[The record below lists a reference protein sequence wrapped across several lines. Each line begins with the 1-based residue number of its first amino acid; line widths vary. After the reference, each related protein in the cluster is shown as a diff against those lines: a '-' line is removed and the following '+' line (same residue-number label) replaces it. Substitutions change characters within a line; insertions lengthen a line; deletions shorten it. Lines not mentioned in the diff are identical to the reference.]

1 MIEMDFTNKFAI
13 VTGASRGIG
22 RAIAENLLNS
32 GCEVIVTS
40 TKDKP
45 EWSDK
50 YAKACYKTVN
60 LLDDKSVDEFIAY
73 IGSLSK
79 IDILVNNAGI
89 HVPEVIDELSDVNW
103 MNIQKVNVGGPMKL
117 MRAVSPKMR
126 KAQSGRI
133 VNIASISGIVSKPAS
148 TAYSAS
154 KAGLIG
160 LTKASALSLAK
171 DNVLVNA
178 LCPGYT

>member
-1 MIEMDFTNKFAI
+1 M
-13 VTGASRGIG
+13 
-22 RAIAENLLNS
+22 
-32 GCEVIVTS
+32 
-40 TKDKP
+40 
-45 EWSDK
+45 
-50 YAKACYKTVN
+50 
-60 LLDDKSVDEFIAY
+60 
-73 IGSLSK
+73 
-79 IDILVNNAGI
+79 
-89 HVPEVIDELSDVNW
+89 
-103 MNIQKVNVGGPMKL
+103 

-178 LCPGYT
+178 LCPGYTDTDMMSNIVDIEQQQKLIAGVPLKRFADVHEIADFAMFLSSDLNTYITGQTVVVDGGVVAQ